1 MFCPSCG
8 TRIPENAHFCPNCG
22 TAIEPANGQTNAPG
36 NGGNA
41 TFNPSNIPP
50 APTAPPVMNAAQAAP
65 AAPAALTVAP
75 KKRSRVW
82 QVLKWL
88 AIFIVG
94 VVALALFA
102 TSDLVDVTE
111 QHMSALRNGDIA
123 EAYELTSKQFRAA
136 TPFNA
141 YQQFVASYPIMAD
154 HEEFSVGNRVFEGD
168 TGSVEGTLTSK
179 KNGVANIEFR
189 MVKEG
194 DVWRIQGFNL
204 E

>member
-8 TRIPENAHFCPNCG
+8 TRIPDNAHFCPNCG
-22 TAIEPANGQTNAPG
+22 AAIEPPNGQSNPPG
-36 NGGNA
+36 NGDNA
-41 TFNPSNIPP
+41 AFNPSHIPP
-50 APTAPPVMNAAQAAP
+50 APTAPPVMNAAQAIPTAQP
-65 AAPAALTVAP
+65 VQA
-75 KKRSRVW
+75 KKHSRLGKI
-82 QVLKWL
+82 LKWL

-123 EAYELTSKQFRAA
+123 QAYELTSKQFREA
-136 TPFNA
+136 TSFNA
-141 YQQFVASYPIMAD
+141 YQQFIAGYPIMAD
-154 HEEFSVGNRVFEGD
+154 HDEFSVGNRVFEGN
-168 TGSVEGTLTSK
+168 TGSVEGTLSSAK
-179 KNGVANIEFR
+179 YGVANIEFR